1 MEALKKAILEQGRG
15 IGRDVVKVD
24 SFLNHRIDTKLST
37 LMGEEFGRQF
47 ADSGAEIIL
56 TLESSG
62 IAVALTTAQALG
74 CIPLVFAKKGSTLN
88 VTGDV
93 YTANVYSFTHQ
104 VMNTVRVDKSY
115 LPEGSRVL
123 IIDDFLAN
131 GEAVRGLLNILLQA
145 GCECVGVGICVEKGF
160 QEGGKV
166 LRASGLKYV
175 PLAVVD
181 AIEDGKIIL
190 RDE

>member
-1 MEALKKAILEQGRG
+1 M
-15 IGRDVVKVD
+15 
-24 SFLNHRIDTKLST
+24 
-37 LMGEEFGRQF
+37 
-47 ADSGAEIIL
+47 
-56 TLESSG
+56 
-62 IAVALTTAQALG
+62 
-74 CIPLVFAKKGSTLN
+74 
-88 VTGDV
+88 
-93 YTANVYSFTHQ
+93 
-104 VMNTVRVDKSY
+104 
-115 LPEGSRVL
+115 L

-145 GCECVGVGICVEKGF
+145 GCECGGVGICVEKGF

-181 AIEDGKIIL
+181 AIRDGEIIL